1 MPPSVTVT
9 HPSNVTHISRA
20 GPSPQTTLARGPNP
34 HQDIFTPPR
43 PSHAKRI
50 RGHVRRYAELKA
62 QLADRVRAVQQLAA
76 ENEALR
82 GRARVMELVVA
93 ARDEQMGLLAAAA
106 AQPQAGQQV
115 GAADMGKGDTGF

>member
-1 MPPSVTVT
+1 M
-9 HPSNVTHISRA
+9 
-20 GPSPQTTLARGPNP
+20 
-34 HQDIFTPPR
+34 
-43 PSHAKRI
+43 
-50 RGHVRRYAELKA
+50 RRYAELKA

-76 ENEALR
+76 ENEALH

-115 GAADMGKGDTGF
+115 GATDKGDMGSCVL